1 VTLVFA
7 HRGACSDAPENTL
20 QAFELAIE
28 QQADY
33 IELDVRTTRDG
44 TPYVCH
50 DPLRGDA
57 PASIQTLDAT
67 LEALRGKLGLALE
80 PKDATA
86 MRGVLAALRAHRVPA
101 AEVVVL
107 SLRVRHLEHARRER
121 PDLRYV
127 LLLGC
132 RRPDP
137 TAAAR
142 FWGVGFEDETARPR
156 RIALAHSL
164 GLATLVFTVN
174 DPARMRELASLGV
187 TGILTDRP
195 ALALAEVREATVAPR

>member
-7 HRGACSDAPENTL
+7 HRGACWDAPENTL
-20 QAFELAIE
+20 EAFELAIE

-33 IELDVRTTRDG
+33 VELDVRAAADG
-44 TPYVCH
+44 TSYVCH
-50 DPLRGDA
+50 DPLRGES
-57 PASIQTLDAT
+57 PPGLPTLDAT
-67 LEALRGKLGLALE
+67 LEALKGRVKLALE
-80 PKDATA
+80 PKDAAA

-101 AEVVVL
+101 AEVIVL
-107 SLRVRHLEHARRER
+107 SFRIRHLEHAQRER
-121 PDLRYV
+121 RDLRYV
-127 LLLGC
+127 LLLG

-137 TAAAR
+137 TAGAR
-142 FWGVGFEDETARPR
+142 FWGVGFDDEWARPR

-174 DPARMRELASLGV
+174 DPVRMRQLASLEV

-195 ALALAEVREATVAPR
+195 ALALAEVRAATVAHR